1 MKTRLSSSLLIAGA
15 LLSLSVLNISNADA
29 ALIYRNEHVSQ
40 GYGLVYDSAQNITW
54 TQFAVAGYNQTFNG
68 ALSVVNAANN
78 GVGGYYDLTGWR
90 LPSIDE
96 FITLYNQLP
105 GSNGSNKV
113 GNVAFGP
120 GSNDYFANI
129 QSYYWTNFYS
139 PLTDSGREFFFRTI
153 PGISGG
159 AAGQSKPV
167 DLFLD
172 GSVWLVRGG
181 DVAVPAVPLPAAVW
195 LFGSAL
201 FGFLFLKKRQ
211 AASKLA

>member
-1 MKTRLSSSLLIAGA
+1 MKTQLLTSNFLIAGA
-15 LLSLSVLNISNADA
+15 LLTLSVFTISNANA

-54 TQFAVAGYNQTFNG
+54 TQFAVAGYNKTFNG

-78 GVGGYYDLTGWR
+78 AVGGYYDLTGWR
-90 LPSIDE
+90 LPSIEE
-96 FITLYNQLP
+96 FTTLYNQLP
-105 GSNGSNKV
+105 GNKV
-113 GNVAFGP
+113 GTVAFGP

-153 PGISGG
+153 PGVSGG
-159 AAGQSKPV
+159 TAGQSKPV

-172 GSVWLVRGG
+172 GAVWLVRTG
-181 DVAVPAVPLPAAVW
+181 DVAAPIPLPAATW

-201 FGFLFLKKRQ
+201 LGLLFLEKRQ
-211 AASKLA
+211 AASKLT